1 MIYIH
6 WLILV
11 IYAVVVVLT
20 MITIL
25 MDNRQPAKTMAWIL
39 VLWFIPLLG
48 IILYFFFGQ
57 NIRREHIVSRKSLDQ
72 LTKRSMFEFVEQ
84 RNLTLPDEH
93 RKLIDLFTNQQM
105 ALPFK
110 GNTVEIY
117 KDGYEFF
124 PALLAEIA
132 KARHHIHIDV
142 YIFCDDALG
151 RLVSDALIAKAREG
165 VEVRLIYDDV
175 ACWSVKNSFYERM
188 REEGI
193 EVHPFMPVK
202 FPVFTSKANYR
213 NHRKVIVID
222 GKVGFIGGMNIAL
235 RYVKGYG
242 KGKKHTAWRDTH
254 MKIEGTA
261 VYGLQRAFLIDWY
274 FVDQTLITNRK
285 YYPQNIAKDNDCLMQ
300 IVSSNPTDSWPTIE
314 QGYVN
319 ILLNAKKYVYIE
331 TPYFMPTEPVL
342 FAMRTAALA
351 GVDVRLMLPLKN
363 DSQLVQW
370 ATTSYVMETVEAGV
384 TVLFYKAGF
393 NHSKVII
400 SDDSLVSCGS
410 LNVDFRSFE
419 HNFECCAFLYDRDM
433 ALRFKEVFAEDEK
446 ECVPIELVKDLS
458 HRSFLIRLWESLV
471 RLLSPLM

>member
-1 MIYIH
+1 M
-6 WLILV
+6 
-11 IYAVVVVLT
+11 
-20 MITIL
+20 
-25 MDNRQPAKTMAWIL
+25 
-39 VLWFIPLLG
+39 
-48 IILYFFFGQ
+48 
-57 NIRREHIVSRKSLDQ
+57 
-72 LTKRSMFEFVEQ
+72 
-84 RNLTLPDEH
+84 
-93 RKLIDLFTNQQM
+93 
-105 ALPFK
+105 
-110 GNTVEIY
+110 
-117 KDGYEFF
+117 
-124 PALLAEIA
+124 LAEIS
-132 KARHHIHIDV
+132 KARHHIHRDV
-142 YIFCDDALG
+142 FIFSDDALG
-151 RLVSDALIAKAREG
+151 RLISDALIAKAREG

-261 VYGLQRAFLIDWY
+261 VYGLQRTFLIDWY

-285 YYPQNIAKDNDCLMQ
+285 YYPPNIAKDNDCLTQ
-300 IVSSNPTDSWPTIE
+300 IVPSNPTDNWPTIE

-370 ATTSYVMETVEAGV
+370 ATTSYVMETIEAGV

-393 NHSKVII
+393 NHSKLII
-400 SDDSLVSCGS
+400 SDDTLSSCGS

-419 HNFECCAFLYDRDM
+419 HDFECCAFLYDREM
-433 ALRFKEVFAEDEK
+433 ALRFKQVFVDDERD
-446 ECVPIELVKDLS
+446 CVPIEQVKDLS
-458 HRSFLIRLWESLV
+458 HRSFLVRLWESLV

>member
-1 MIYIH
+1 MLIYS
-6 WLILV
+6 
-11 IYAVVVVLT
+11 VVVVLT
-20 MITIL
+20 MITVL

-72 LTKRSMFEFVEQ
+72 LTKRSMLEFVEQ
-84 RNLTLPDEH
+84 RDLTLPDEH
-93 RKLIDLFTNQQM
+93 RKLIDLFTSQQM

-117 KDGYEFF
+117 KNGYEFF

-132 KARHHIHIDV
+132 KAKHHIHIDV

-151 RLVSDALIAKAREG
+151 RLISDALIAKAREG

-222 GKVGFIGGMNIAL
+222 GKVGFIGGMNIAM

-261 VYGLQRAFLIDWY
+261 VYGLQRTFLIDWY

-285 YYPQNIAKDNDCLMQ
+285 YYPQNIGKANDCLTQ
-300 IVSSNPTDSWPTIE
+300 IVTSNPTDNWPTIE

-370 ATTSYVMETVEAGV
+370 ATTSYVMETIEAGV
-384 TVLFYKAGF
+384 TVLFYNAGF
-393 NHSKVII
+393 NHSKLLI
-400 SDDSLVSCGS
+400 SDDTLSSCGS

-419 HNFECCAFLYDRDM
+419 HNFECNAFFYDREM
-433 ALRFKEVFAEDEK
+433 ALRFKRVFEEDEGQ
-446 ECVPIELVKDLS
+446 CVPIEMVKDLS

>member
-242 KGKKHTAWRDTH
+242 KGKRHTAWRDTH

-446 ECVPIELVKDLS
+446 ECVPIEQVKDLS